1 VHFPRVE
8 GALLKSGLMKGL
20 WVNKFGI
27 KGFITFTLKYG
38 LVETQK
44 WKIKALENWC
54 GLNLHHPMSCNK
66 TFQWVDLQVAKRNF
80 NGLMEY
86 LNLCDYHNVKYH

>member
-1 VHFPRVE
+1 MIEVLQTWTRYEQLYYIHINVHFPRVE

-54 GLNLHHPMSCNK
+54 G
-66 TFQWVDLQVAKRNF
+66 
-80 NGLMEY
+80 
-86 LNLCDYHNVKYH
+86 